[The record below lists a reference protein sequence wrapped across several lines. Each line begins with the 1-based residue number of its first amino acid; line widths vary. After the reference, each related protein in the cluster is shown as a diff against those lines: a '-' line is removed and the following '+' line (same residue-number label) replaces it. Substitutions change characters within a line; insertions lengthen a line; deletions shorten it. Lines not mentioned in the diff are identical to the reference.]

1 MVELKDEILD
11 TSSQSIEVPLFNV
24 KNENGSIIHSKVQI
38 ELATPVVQE
47 GNDLNKEFWEEIGFH
62 AGMILMWSGSIAT
75 IPKGWSL
82 CDGSNGTPD
91 LRNRFIVGAGSTYSV
106 GTTGGSNTVTLS
118 TTQIPSHTHTASSA
132 SAGSHE
138 HSYDHCV
145 TSSGVGA
152 SGSFMYGVTGPRAF
166 DTDSAGAHTHTITVN
181 NSGGGQSH
189 ENRPP
194 YYALAYIMK
203 I

>member
-1 MVELKDEILD
+1 MAMLTVNDEILD
-11 TSSQSIEVPLFNV
+11 TSLQPDPNPRYTIRDN
-24 KNENGSIIHSKVQI
+24 KGNIIHENIQI
-38 ELATPVVQE
+38 EMKTPVVQNGTPVNRE
-47 GNDLNKEFWEEIGFH
+47 LFLDIGFH

-75 IPKGWSL
+75 IPTGWAL

-106 GTTGGSNTVTLS
+106 GNTGGSNSVTL
-118 TTQIPSHTHTASSA
+118 TEGQIPSHAHSGTTDGTETYMSHRTGTTKSGDSSTNSFVSSI
-132 SAGSHE
+132 SAE
-138 HSYDHCV
+138 
-145 TSSGVGA
+145 
-152 SGSFMYGVTGPRAF
+152 
-166 DTDSAGAHTHTITVN
+166 AHTHTFTTSSVG
-181 NSGGGQSH
+181 SGQSH